1 MLNITVCLPGGMD
14 LSHFLKHFQ
23 KAKFTDTHI
32 DIGIS
37 KRYIRFVIFQK
48 FKKTSNFDLK
58 FRLALGE
65 EYIECAI
72 IYVQSEFI

>member
-23 KAKFTDTHI
+23 KAKFAETHI
-32 DIGIS
+32 DIGIG

-48 FKKTSNFDLK
+48 FKETSNFDLK
-58 FRLALGE
+58 FRLALRE
-65 EYIECAI
+65 KYM
-72 IYVQSEFI
+72 